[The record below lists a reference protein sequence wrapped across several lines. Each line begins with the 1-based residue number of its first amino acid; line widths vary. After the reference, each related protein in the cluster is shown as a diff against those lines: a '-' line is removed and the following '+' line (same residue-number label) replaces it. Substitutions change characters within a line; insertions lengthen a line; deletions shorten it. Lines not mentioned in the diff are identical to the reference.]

1 MKLLTFSSEA
11 EAAGKQ
17 PSLYNRYIP
26 SHSCESLVLCSAVCV
41 PCECTKHTSH
51 ACPAGEGSAW
61 DRFYSPCRVL
71 TAIHIQWAPWLVYDA
86 FEVLS
91 AQWLWA
97 PELQTAWGWV
107 LALPLTVGP
116 WVGYWIS
123 VPQLSRVWNED
134 NHSFYFMGVWGLNG

>member
-1 MKLLTFSSEA
+1 MKLLTFSSEV

-41 PCECTKHTSH
+41 PCDCTKHTSH
-51 ACPAGEGSAW
+51 AWPAGEGNTR

-116 WVGYWIS
+116 GLVTESLCLSFHVYEMKIIT
-123 VPQLSRVWNED
+123 VPTLW
-134 NHSFYFMGVWGLNG
+134 GVWGLNG